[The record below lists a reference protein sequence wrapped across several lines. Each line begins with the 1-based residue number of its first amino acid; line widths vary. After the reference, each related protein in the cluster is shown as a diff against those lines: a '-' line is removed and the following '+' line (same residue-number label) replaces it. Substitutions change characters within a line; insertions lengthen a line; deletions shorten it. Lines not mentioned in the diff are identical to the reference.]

1 MHDFLLAK
9 EIIEELKKIAKE
21 RKLSSFKRVFVEIGS
36 ITLSHD
42 GFPDHAEDIN
52 LENLKFGLESLVKN
66 SVLDKAEFIIRKT
79 AGSSWKIAK
88 IEVE

>member
-9 EIIEELKKIAKE
+9 EIINKVLEIAKE
-21 RKLSSFKRVFVEIGS
+21 KKLKDIKKVNFEIGS

-42 GFPDHAEDIN
+42 DFPEHIEDIN
-52 LENLKFGLESLVKN
+52 LENLEFGMKNIADNTVLKNTELILKKVKGN
-66 SVLDKAEFIIRKT
+66 NWRIT
-79 AGSSWKIAK
+79 N